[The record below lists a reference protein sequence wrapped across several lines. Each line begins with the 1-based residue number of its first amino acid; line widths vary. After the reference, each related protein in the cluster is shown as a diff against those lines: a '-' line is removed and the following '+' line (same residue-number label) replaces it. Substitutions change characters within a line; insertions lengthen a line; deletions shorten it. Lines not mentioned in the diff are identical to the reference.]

1 MAETK
6 GLLVEI
12 GADTSKMNKALNRLN
27 APLKKIQSELKF
39 IDKALKLN
47 PKNVE
52 LLRQKMK
59 LMQQAI
65 KESQSNTARLKA
77 ELARLR
83 ANNAPEEQIRRL
95 EREIILAEAETKK
108 LRKEFALFQASQST
122 LGKLGTTLSNLG
134 SKLTNAGNAMRT
146 FSMYSGMATAGL
158 VAFGYKAVQHAD
170 DLNTLAKQSGVAT
183 DSLQKFAGASNLVD
197 VSTEAMAKGQ
207 AKVVKAMKSGS
218 DVFEKYGIEVKN
230 ADGTM
235 RDSQDVFY
243 DFMDA
248 MGEIDNKTERAAAM
262 QELFGAKAYQALMPL
277 AGNVD
282 IIREYGDRFE
292 ELGLI
297 LDQKTLDRMNA
308 LNDQIDYLR
317 AVGAM
322 AFYKIGGAISKAFE
336 GFGGIDQVI
345 ANIADYID
353 KLNPKITR
361 MVIAF
366 GAVSTIVA
374 PLLIFFG
381 ALSSS
386 IGVLASNLA
395 KVLTPLR
402 SVFGMFGTGAGAITR
417 LLGPIGLAISAFT
430 LLWKNSEEFREA
442 IQELVQVLGGS
453 LMQIFNAMKPLLP
466 VLAVLLSQLAT
477 IIGTVLGTAIK
488 AVIPA
493 ITRLLSVFTTVSTA
507 IIGVVTRLA
516 SSVSSKFNAIK
527 TKMVTP
533 INSARDLIKK
543 AVNKIKSFFPLKIGK
558 IFSGMKLP
566 HFNVSGGKAPFGI
579 GGKGSRPSISVK
591 WYKTGGIFDGTTV
604 QALGWGEKA
613 PEAIIP
619 LSGREM
625 QPFAA
630 AIADNFNNII
640 DYGMLANAIITGL
653 AGASSPIVIQ
663 IDGKTVA
670 DTTAPYMNT
679 AINQIQA
686 RQARQLGL
694 VGV

>member
-47 PKNVE
+47 PKNVD

-65 KESQSNTARLKA
+65 KQSESNTTKLKA

-108 LRKEFALFQASQST
+108 LRKEFALFKASQST
-122 LGKLGTTLSNLG
+122 LGKLGTTLSNIG
-134 SKLTNAGNAMRT
+134 SKLTSAGNAMRT
-146 FSMYSGMATAGL
+146 FSMYSGMATAG
-158 VAFGYKAVQHAD
+158 VAALGYKSVKYAD
-170 DLNTLAKQSGVAT
+170 DLNTLSKQSGIAT
-183 DSLQKFAGASNLVD
+183 DSLQKFAGASKLVD
-197 VSTEAMAKGQ
+197 VSTNDMAKAQ

-218 DVFEKYGIEVKN
+218 DVFDKYGIEVKN
-230 ADGTM
+230 ADGSM
-235 RDSQDVFY
+235 RDSEDVLY

-248 MGEIDNKTERAAAM
+248 MGKISNKTDRAAAM

-282 IIREYGDRFE
+282 IVREYGKRFE

-297 LDQKTLDRMNA
+297 LDQNTLDRMNK
-308 LNDQIDYLR
+308 LNDQIDYLK

-322 AFYKIGGAISKAFE
+322 AFYKVGGAISKAFE
-336 GFGGIDQVI
+336 SFGGLDQVI
-345 ANIADYID
+345 ANIANYIE
-353 KLNPKITR
+353 KLDPKITR
-361 MVIAF
+361 IAIAF
-366 GAVSTIVA
+366 GAVSTVAA

-386 IGVLASNLA
+386 VGVLASNIA
-395 KVLTPLR
+395 KVVTPLNG
-402 SVFGMFGTGAGAITR
+402 VFGTLGIGTGTITR
-417 LLGPIGLAISAFT
+417 FLGPLGIAVTAFS
-430 LLWKNSEEFREA
+430 LLWKNSEEFQSA
-442 IQELVQVLGGS
+442 VKQLVSVLGGS
-453 LMQIFNAMKPLLP
+453 LMQIFDAMKPLLP
-466 VLAVLLSQLAT
+466 VIATLLSQVAT
-477 IIGTVLGTAIK
+477 VVGTVLGGAIK
-488 AVIPA
+488 AVIPI
-493 ITRLLSVFTTVSTA
+493 ITRLLSVFTTVSTS
-507 IIGVVTRLA
+507 ILGIVNKLA
-516 SSVSSKFNAIK
+516 SGISSGFNSIK
-527 TKMVTP
+527 NKMITP
-533 INSARDLIKK
+533 INSARDTIKK
-543 AVNKIKSFFPLKIGK
+543 AVNRIKSFFPLKIGK
-558 IFSGMKLP
+558 IFSNLKLP
-566 HFNVSGGKAPFGI
+566 HFSISGGKAPFGI
-579 GGKGSRPSISVK
+579 GGKGSKPSINVK
-591 WYKTGGIFDGTTV
+591 WYKTGGIFDDTTV
-604 QALGWGEKA
+604 QALGWGEKG

-630 AIADNFNNII
+630 AIADNFSNII
-640 DYGMLANAIITGL
+640 DYGQLANAIIAGL
-653 AGASSPIVIQ
+653 AGASAPIVLQ

-670 DTTAPYMNT
+670 DTTAPYMNV
-679 AINQIQA
+679 AINTIQA
-686 RQARQLGL
+686 RQARQFGF

>member
-47 PKNVE
+47 PKNVD

-65 KESQSNTARLKA
+65 KESQSNTAKLKA

-95 EREIILAEAETKK
+95 EREIIMAEAETKK

-122 LGKLGTTLSNLG
+122 LGKLGTALSGLG
-134 SKLTNAGNAMRT
+134 SKLTSVGNSMRT
-146 FSMYSGMATAGL
+146 FSMYTGMATAGV
-158 VAFGYKAVQHAD
+158 VALGYKAVSHAD
-170 DLNTLAKQSGVAT
+170 DLNTLSKQSGIAT

-197 VSTEAMAKGQ
+197 VSTENMAKGQ

-218 DVFEKYGIEVKN
+218 DIFEKYGIEVKK

-430 LLWKNSEEFREA
+430 LLWNNSEEFREA
-442 IQELVQVLGGS
+442 IQELVRVLGGS

-488 AVIPA
+488 AVIPV

-516 SSVSSKFNAIK
+516 SGISSKFNAIK

-533 INSARDLIKK
+533 INSAKDLIKK

-653 AGASSPIVIQ
+653 ASASSPIVIQ